1 MFRLQWDWDPTEGR
15 RRHCDSVCFGAEPEP
30 QNTPGS
36 IRRDE
41 GEKLC
46 HRAQNYSVAWS
57 VKAPR
62 TETEINNHDADDRPD
77 NKYLRW
83 FCFIT

>member
-1 MFRLQWDWDPTEGR
+1 MAERGRPLFRLQWDWDSTKGR

-36 IRRDE
+36 IRGDE

-57 VKAPR
+57 VKEPR
-62 TETEINNHDADDRPD
+62 TETE
-77 NKYLRW
+77 K
-83 FCFIT
+83 

>member
-1 MFRLQWDWDPTEGR
+1 MRQSGSKDDKRWQRGAGLCLDCSGTGTR
-15 RRHCDSVCFGAEPEP
+15 RRAGAVIVIQSALELS

-36 IRRDE
+36 IRGDE

-57 VKAPR
+57 VKEPR
-62 TETEINNHDADDRPD
+62 TETE
-77 NKYLRW
+77 K
-83 FCFIT
+83 